1 MDEDFRKAALD
12 YHRLPRPGKLRT
24 EPAKRLFSPRDLAL
38 SGLPGSSAACQEILA
53 DPDRVS
59 EVTGRGNLVAVVS
72 NGTAVPGL
80 GAVGALAAKPVEEG
94 RAVLLRK
101 LAGLD
106 AFDLELD
113 EPDPVR
119 FAAVVAALAP
129 GFGAID
135 LEDIATPGC
144 LAIEQELT
152 ARLSVPVLH
161 GSRHGL
167 AVAVAAAVRNALLL
181 QEKKLEAVRVVVST
195 GADPAMPACLDLLEA
210 MGLPRAQVTITSP
223 DDPDLPELGAALE
236 GADIFLGLSAPR
248 VLKPEWLNRFAE
260 KPLILALTTPEPE
273 ILPEA
278 VRAVRPD
285 AIVATSRTDYAN
297 QVIPSLCL
305 PFLLRGALDVGARAI
320 DRAMLL
326 AAVEAIAALARAE
339 PSPAV
344 AAAYG
349 EAPAFGPEYILPRR
363 YDPRLIREVASAV
376 ARAAAESGLARRPVA
391 DAPAYH
397 RAVGQHA
404 LRSGQ
409 MLCPLFERARL
420 FPPRVVYAEGED
432 PRVLRAVQ
440 TLVDEDMARP
450 ILIGRRGV
458 IEQRVRESGLRI
470 DLEESVRLLD
480 PAVDEAVFAP
490 LVGRYQALV
499 ARKGVPM
506 EGAIRRMRTRPTVV
520 AAMLL
525 QAGLAD
531 AAICGG
537 SGDWWRNLHYVM
549 QIIPRH
555 PDVTRIYALSCAI
568 VDGGAVFV
576 CDTHMNPEPD
586 VDELVEMTRLAA
598 DAVASFGLHPKVA
611 LVSHSS
617 FGSSYW
623 PSAKRMRK
631 ALEVLRVQAPELE
644 IDGEMHPDAALSE
657 VVRRRMVPESP
668 LQGAANLL
676 IMPGLDA
683 ANIAFELLR
692 AAAGGM
698 QVGPV
703 LLGMSKP
710 VYVMPPS
717 VTAHGIVNVSALAAL
732 QSHPPRGSAGT
743 GAVGA

>member
-1 MDEDFRKAALD
+1 MDQDFRKAALD

-38 SGLPGSSAACQEILA
+38 AGLPGASAACVEILA
-53 DPDRVS
+53 DPESARDY
-59 EVTGRGNLVAVVS
+59 TGRGNLVAVIT
-72 NGTAVPGL
+72 NGSAVPGL
-80 GAVGALAAKPVEEG
+80 GNVGALAAKPVAEG

-106 AFDLELD
+106 TFDLELA
-113 EPDPVR
+113 ESDPAR
-119 FAAVVAALAP
+119 FADAVAALAST
-129 GFGAID
+129 FGAID
-135 LEDIATPGC
+135 LEDIAAPAC
-144 LAIEQELT
+144 HEIERLLAARLAI
-152 ARLSVPVLH
+152 PVIH
-161 GSRHGL
+161 GGCCGL
-167 AVAVAAAVRNALLL
+167 AVAAAAAVRNGLLL
-181 QEKKLEAVRVVVST
+181 QHKNLSEVRVVVSS
-195 GADPAMPACLDLLEA
+195 GADPALAVCVDLLVA
-210 MGLPRAQVTITSP
+210 MGLGRERVTVT
-223 DDPDLPELGAALE
+223 DPDRTDLPSLGEAVK

-248 VLKPEWLNRFAE
+248 VLKPEWLNRFAPD
-260 KPLILALTTPEPE
+260 PLILALTTPEPE

-285 AIVATSRTDYAN
+285 AIVATGRTDYPN

-305 PFLLRGALDVGARAI
+305 PFLLRGALDVAARAI
-320 DRAMLL
+320 DPAMLL

-339 PSPAV
+339 PSAAV
-344 AAAYG
+344 TAAYG
-349 EAPAFGPEYILPRR
+349 EAPVFGPDYILPRR
-363 YDPRLIREVASAV
+363 YDPRLIGEVAASV
-376 ARAAAESGLARRPVA
+376 ARAASESGLARRPIV
-391 DAPAYH
+391 DPPAY
-397 RAVGQHA
+397 RRLAGQHA

-432 PRVLRAVQ
+432 ERVLRAVQ

-458 IEQRVRESGLRI
+458 IERRVRESGLRI

-480 PAVDEAVFAP
+480 PAADEAVFAP
-490 LVGRYQALV
+490 LVARYQALV

-506 EGAIRRMRTRPTVV
+506 EGAERRMRTRPTV
-520 AAMLL
+520 AATMLL
-525 QAGLAD
+525 EAGLAD
-531 AAICGG
+531 TAIVGG

-549 QIIPRH
+549 QIIPRR
-555 PDVTRIYALSCAI
+555 PEVKRIYALSCAI
-568 VDGGAVFV
+568 IDGGALFV
-576 CDTHMNPEPD
+576 CDTHMNPEPG
-586 VDELVEMTRLAA
+586 VDELVEMTLLAA
-598 DAVASFGLHPKVA
+598 EEVRSFGLIPRVA

-623 PSAKRMRK
+623 PSAKRMRL
-631 ALEVLRVQAPELE
+631 ALEVLRERAPELQ

-668 LQGAANLL
+668 LEGAANLL

-692 AAAGGM
+692 SAAGGM
-698 QVGPV
+698 PVGPV

-732 QSHPPRGSAGT
+732 QSHPPA
-743 GAVGA
+743 